1 VATWIFIL
9 HMLVPLTGGLQAIEA
24 TSLTTAAPTAAAA
37 PDTTEEGLRYRG
49 LERMFAKFEAEP

>member
-1 VATWIFIL
+1 MATWIFIL

-24 TSLTTAAPTAAAA
+24 TSLTPRPALTA
-37 PDTTEEGLRYRG
+37 DTDTDEGLRYRG